1 MNIQTSIVYGYGF
14 DISVSDENL
23 KNFILNHKESLLEL
37 LEENSDIEKV
47 LKYVRQNDVTVPLK
61 DTFAGYCGMFS
72 ADGGIYA
79 IIADI
84 MYVETGIRFE
94 YRRPQDE
101 DDQNEAIILPETN
114 PWYFNEAEKAI
125 EGEEQM
131 DEILGKYMSELG
143 IMNKPYSIR
152 FEYFG

>member
-61 DTFAGYCGMFS
+61 DTFAG
-72 ADGGIYA
+72 
-79 IIADI
+79 
-84 MYVETGIRFE
+84 
-94 YRRPQDE
+94 
-101 DDQNEAIILPETN
+101 
-114 PWYFNEAEKAI
+114 
-125 EGEEQM
+125 
-131 DEILGKYMSELG
+131 
-143 IMNKPYSIR
+143 
-152 FEYFG
+152 